1 MDLGKIIAFN
11 LKKLRT
17 ERHLTLSQL
26 AKISGISKAMLS
38 DIEKGSSNPT
48 INTIWKI
55 ANGLNVPYTKL
66 MEGIEQE
73 ATVVRR
79 AESVMQTGESEAY
92 RVYCYFR
99 STPVR
104 NLELFYVELDDHAA
118 NRSIGHSEKA
128 QEYLYIIQGEL
139 VLQTETGDY
148 TLGEGDSLMFD
159 STIDH
164 TYINQGDTLLKFIVI
179 NYYPS

>member
-1 MDLGKIIAFN
+1 M
-11 LKKLRT
+11 
-17 ERHLTLSQL
+17 
-26 AKISGISKAMLS
+26 
-38 DIEKGSSNPT
+38 
-48 INTIWKI
+48 
-55 ANGLNVPYTKL
+55 
-66 MEGIEQE
+66 
-73 ATVVRR
+73 
-79 AESVMQTGESEAY
+79 
-92 RVYCYFR
+92 
-99 STPVR
+99 R
-104 NLELFYVELDDHAA
+104 NFELFYVELDDHAA
-118 NRSIGHSEKA
+118 NRSIGHSEQA